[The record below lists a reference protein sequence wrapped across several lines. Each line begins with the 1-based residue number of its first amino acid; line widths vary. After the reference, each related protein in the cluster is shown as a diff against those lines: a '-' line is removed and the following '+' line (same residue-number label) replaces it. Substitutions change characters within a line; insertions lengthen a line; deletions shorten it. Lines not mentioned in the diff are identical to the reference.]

1 MLTGTVEVCTD
12 QYHKEL
18 LWRDGF
24 EIYYP
29 QGVTDED
36 YCVLKFT
43 AACGNYYHKL
53 ENYSFSIE
61 EVAHA

>member
-43 AACGNYYHKL
+43 AVCGNYYHKL